1 MTAREF
7 TMPAR
12 TSSQALR
19 ADLREFS
26 NGLAARLPGS
36 WNAVVVED
44 FHDHPLR
51 KDVLG
56 RLWEDGH
63 VAWAVGDFVH
73 ERAALLAG
81 PGETILLAVR
91 RPLRPGQFL
100 IAPLA
105 PLGVAASGRHAFA
118 PAGIAVP
125 ADPARA
131 AAAVQQRL
139 LRGPDGLTAVSGLAA
154 PAVLASRGT
163 VPEQRLAADQ
173 SLRHTVGFA
182 ATAAPAKD
190 QDPHTPAQ
198 SSPDAAGLFV
208 VVQDGTLH
216 FTVPAR
222 DLDDAYARISD
233 LESTQAAVEVTLGD
247 GVRLTHITYG
257 TVDATDI
264 IPVGR
269 GTTPAPALAHV
280 SPVADST
287 SRPHHTS
294 GAEAAD
300 DTSRLAAANYRS
312 PTAGRTNPAGEPRDS
327 PAPGPEPVSAPR
339 AEPRRHR

>member
-1 MTAREF
+1 
-7 TMPAR
+7 MPAR
-12 TSSQALR
+12 TSSPALR

-56 RLWEDGH
+56 RLWDDGH

-105 PLGVAASGRHAFA
+105 PPGAAASGRHAFA

-139 LRGPDGLTAVSGLAA
+139 LLNGPDGPTAVSDLAQ
-154 PAVLASRGT
+154 PVVLATPGT
-163 VPEQRLAADQ
+163 VPEQRSAADQ
-173 SLRHTVGFA
+173 PLRQTVGFT
-182 ATAAPAKD
+182 ATPASTKD
-190 QDPHTPAQ
+190 PDPRTPAQ

-222 DLDDAYARISD
+222 NLDDAYARISD
-233 LESTQAAVEVTLGD
+233 LESTQAAVEVALGD
-247 GVRLTHITYG
+247 GVQLTHITYG

-264 IPVGR
+264 IPPVDR
-269 GTTPAPALAHV
+269 GTTPAPG
-280 SPVADST
+280 SPVAGLL

-294 GAEAAD
+294 GAEAAG
-300 DTSRLAAANYRS
+300 DTSRVAAANCRS
-312 PTAGRTNPAGEPRDS
+312 PTAGRTGPAGEPRDS
-327 PAPGPEPVSAPR
+327 PAPRPEPVSAPR

>member
-1 MTAREF
+1 
-7 TMPAR
+7 MPAR
-12 TSSQALR
+12 TSRQALR

-26 NGLAARLPGS
+26 SGLAARLPGS

-56 RLWEDGH
+56 WLWDDGH
-63 VAWAVGDFVH
+63 VAWAVGEFVH

-105 PLGVAASGRHAFA
+105 PPGVAASGHRAFTT
-118 PAGIAVP
+118 AGIAVP

-131 AAAVQQRL
+131 AAAVQRRL

-173 SLRHTVGFA
+173 PLHHAAGFA
-182 ATAAPAKD
+182 TTAAPTKD
-190 QDPHTPAQ
+190 RDPHTPAR

-264 IPVGR
+264 IPVDR
-269 GTTPAPALAHV
+269 GTTPAPGGRGV
-280 SPVADST
+280 DST
-287 SRPHHTS
+287 SWPHHTAS
-294 GAEAAD
+294 AEATD
-300 DTSRLAAANYRS
+300 DTSRVAAANYRS
-312 PTAGRTNPAGEPRDS
+312 PTAGRTGPAGEPRDS
-327 PAPGPEPVSAPR
+327 PVPRPEPVSAPR